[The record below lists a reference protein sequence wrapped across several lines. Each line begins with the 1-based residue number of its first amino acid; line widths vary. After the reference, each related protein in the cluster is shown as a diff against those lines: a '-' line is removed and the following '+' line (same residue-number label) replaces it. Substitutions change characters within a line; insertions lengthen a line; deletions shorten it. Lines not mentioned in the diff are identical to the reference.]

1 MSNGNVYV
9 SSNISFQMHYACG
22 VKGCVRFG
30 DTVEKEDD
38 VIVLTRN
45 TQTVRAVDS
54 RSGSEKY
61 V

>member
-1 MSNGNVYV
+1 
-9 SSNISFQMHYACG
+9 MHYACS

-54 RSGSEKY
+54 RSGSEK
-61 V
+61 